1 MFGISPLGWVHTLG
15 SLPAIPAAAYMFA
28 RHGRIVP
35 QSVAGTIY
43 FVTMLIGAATVFLV
57 AHQPVSYG
65 FGIATLLL
73 LIAGYGVGRLPRLED
88 QGLGQQGLGQRALG
102 QQGLARA
109 AVYIETICLSLTAFL
124 LMLPALT
131 ETLRRVPDGHP
142 LVTDL
147 TAPLLLGSQTA
158 LLVVLIIG
166 LTAQII
172 HLRKQNKPAVYVKN
186 MRPSQPWRQ

>member
-15 SLPAIPAAAYMFA
+15 SLPAIPLAVYMIA

-35 QSVAGTIY
+35 RSTPGAVY
-43 FVTMLIGAATVFLV
+43 FVSMLIGAATVFLV

-65 FGIATLLL
+65 IATLTIVLL
-73 LIAGYGVGRLPRLED
+73 LAGYGVGRLPRS
-88 QGLGQQGLGQRALG
+88 G
-102 QQGLARA
+102 RA
-109 AVYIETICLSLTAFL
+109 ARYVETICLSLTAFL
-124 LMLPALT
+124 LMLPTVT

-147 TAPLLLGSQTA
+147 HAPLLLGSQA
-158 LLVVLIIG
+158 SLLVMLIIG

-172 HLRKQNKPAVYVKN
+172 YMRKQP
-186 MRPSQPWRQ
+186 